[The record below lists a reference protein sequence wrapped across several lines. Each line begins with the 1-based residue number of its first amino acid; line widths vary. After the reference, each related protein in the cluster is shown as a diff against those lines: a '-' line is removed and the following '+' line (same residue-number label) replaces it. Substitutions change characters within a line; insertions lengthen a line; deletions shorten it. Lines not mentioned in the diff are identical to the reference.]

1 VTAIA
6 ESESPSPA
14 PAAEEPGVRTR
25 GYWAQ
30 AFRRLRRQPVT
41 LFAFTLLVTI
51 VVVGL
56 FAQQLEPQHW
66 NHLDLSPRWANH
78 APTVASHH
86 WLGTDHIGRDVVAR
100 TIWGL
105 HYTEQTALVGGLAA
119 TLLGI
124 VIGGLAG
131 FYGGWRDAVLM
142 RIVDL
147 ITGFPV
153 IVLMIAAFAFLTPV
167 TVFEATLVFSLAMWT
182 FVARVVRAR
191 VASLL
196 PEEFV
201 QAARSLGASDA
212 RIFFRHLLPNAA
224 GTIIVAGTSV
234 FGQIVLIEATAEFFG
249 FGVNS
254 LIRPT
259 LGNLVAEATSS
270 GIGAYNFLGL
280 GWWVWVP
287 PAVLLVLILV
297 CVNLVG
303 DGFDAALNPRAAR
316 R

>member
-1 VTAIA
+1 VTAVA
-6 ESESPSPA
+6 ETPSPA
-14 PAAEEPGVRTR
+14 PAPAADEPGVRTR

-30 AFRRLRRQPVT
+30 AFGRLRRQPVT
-41 LFAFTLLVTI
+41 LAALGLLVAV

-56 FAQQLEPQHW
+56 LTQELEPQHW
-66 NHLDLSPRWANH
+66 NHIDLARRWSNH
-78 APTVASHH
+78 PPTFAAHH
-86 WLGTDHIGRDVVAR
+86 FLGTDNIGRDVVAR
-100 TIWGL
+100 TLWGL
-105 HYTEQTALVGGLAA
+105 HYTEQTALVGALAA

-124 VIGGLAG
+124 AIGGLAG
-131 FYGGWRDAVLM
+131 FYGGWLDAVLM

-153 IVLMIAAFAFLTPV
+153 IVLMIAAFAFLEPV
-167 TVFEATLVFSLAMWT
+167 TVFEATLVFSFSMWT

-201 QAARSLGASDA
+201 QAARSLGASDS
-212 RIFFRHLLPNAA
+212 RLFFRHLLPNAA
-224 GTIIVAGTSV
+224 GTVIVAATSV
-234 FGQIVLIEATAEFFG
+234 FGQIVLVEATTEFFG

-287 PAVLLVLILV
+287 PATLLVLILV